1 VRALVRHDAPV
12 LPLEGILVVSCEQAV
27 AAPFATRQLAELGAR
42 VIKVERPGE
51 GDFARGY
58 DETVGGMS
66 SHFVW
71 LNRSKESLA
80 LDLKVDA
87 GVVHRLLER
96 ADVFVQNFAPGAAE
110 RLGLDAAEL
119 RERYPRLITCSISG
133 YGPDGPYRD
142 AKAYD
147 LLIQSEAGLVAVT
160 GSADEP
166 AKSGIPAADIGA
178 GMYAFS
184 GILAALYDREHTGV
198 GTHLEISLFDALV
211 EWMGFPLHYTAGGGR
226 PPQRTGTSHSAIAPY
241 GTFTAGDGTEVVLGI
256 QNEREWAAF
265 CGTALRRPE
274 LATDPRFDT
283 GARRVQNR
291 PALHAEIEAVFV
303 ALTGEEVTARLVE
316 ARVAHARRR
325 EVAEVLEHPQ
335 LAARDRW
342 TEVGSP
348 VGPVRALLPPITLP
362 GRPPRMGPIPAVG
375 EHTEAILRWLD
386 GPVPDIDSGAG
397 IDPGADPGLGIDVDP
412 GAAPDTGPAADPGIA
427 PDPAAEPGTGPGAEP
442 GSGAD
447 PGSGR

>member
-1 VRALVRHDAPV
+1 MMGRV
-12 LPLEGILVVSCEQAV
+12 LPLDGIVVVSCEQAV

-51 GDFARGY
+51 GDFARAY
-58 DETVGGMS
+58 DTTVRGQS

-80 LDLKVDA
+80 LDLKVDT
-87 GVVHRLLER
+87 GVMRRLLER

-110 RLGLDAAEL
+110 RLGLGHEEL
-119 RERYPRLITCSISG
+119 RARHPRLVTCSISG
-133 YGPDGPYRD
+133 YGPTGPYRD

-160 GSADEP
+160 GGPDEP

-178 GMYAFS
+178 GMYAFA
-184 GILAALYDREHTGV
+184 GILAALYDRERTGT

-211 EWMGFPLHYTAGGGR
+211 EWMGFPLQYTAGSGT
-226 PPQRTGTSHSAIAPY
+226 PPPRTGTSHAAIAPY
-241 GTFTAGDGTEVVLGI
+241 GTFAAGDGAEVVLGI

-265 CGTALRRPE
+265 CATVLRRPE
-274 LATDPRFDT
+274 LADDARFRT
-283 GARRVQNR
+283 GALRVANR
-291 PALHAEIEAVFV
+291 PALHAAIDDVFGR
-303 ALTGEEVTARLVE
+303 LTGAEVTARLAA
-316 ARVAHARRR
+316 ARIAHARRR

-335 LAARDRW
+335 LAARKRW

-348 VGPVRALLPPITLP
+348 AGPVRTLLPPITLP
-362 GRPPRMGPIPAVG
+362 GRPPRLGPIPAVG

-386 GPVPDIDSGAG
+386 APPDEQ
-397 IDPGADPGLGIDVDP
+397 P
-412 GAAPDTGPAADPGIA
+412 
-427 PDPAAEPGTGPGAEP
+427 
-442 GSGAD
+442 
-447 PGSGR
+447 

>member
-1 VRALVRHDAPV
+1 V
-12 LPLEGILVVSCEQAV
+12 LPLPLNGILVVSCEQAV

-51 GDFARGY
+51 GDFARAY
-58 DETVGGMS
+58 DTTVNGLS

-80 LDLKVDA
+80 LDLKADA
-87 GVVHRLLER
+87 GAGTEAVLPRLLAR

-110 RLGLDAAEL
+110 RLGLGHEVL
-119 RERYPRLITCSISG
+119 RARYPRLITCSISG
-133 YGPDGPYRD
+133 YGPSGPYRD

-147 LLIQSEAGLVAVT
+147 LLIQSEAGLVSVT
-160 GSADEP
+160 GTADEP

-184 GILAALYDREHTGV
+184 GILAALYDRERTGR

-211 EWMGFPLHYTAGGGR
+211 EWMGFPLNYTAGSGA
-226 PPQRTGTSHSAIAPY
+226 PPRRTGTSHAAIAPY
-241 GTFTAGDGTEVVLGI
+241 GTFGAGDGTEVVLGI

-265 CGTALRRPE
+265 CATVLGRPE
-274 LATDPRFDT
+274 LAEDARFRT
-283 GARRVQNR
+283 GALRVEHR
-291 PALHAEIEAVFV
+291 PALHAEIDAVFGG
-303 ALTGEEVTARLVE
+303 LTGEQVTARLAE
-316 ARVAHARRR
+316 ARIAHARRR

-348 VGPVRALLPPITLP
+348 AGPLRALLPPITLE
-362 GRPPRMGPIPAVG
+362 GREPRMDPIPAVG
-375 EHTEAILRWLD
+375 EHTDEILRWLD
-386 GPVPDIDSGAG
+386 GG
-397 IDPGADPGLGIDVDP
+397 
-412 GAAPDTGPAADPGIA
+412 
-427 PDPAAEPGTGPGAEP
+427 
-442 GSGAD
+442 
-447 PGSGR
+447 